1 MEMPTTSR
9 IQVAVI
15 IPAYNA
21 SRYLAHTLQSVSNQT
36 HKALEIVIIDDGST
50 DDTVSICRRF
60 AAGDP
65 RMRIL
70 STENRGVAA
79 ARNTGIKASKSA
91 YIAFLDADDIW
102 HPTYVE
108 RMLAA
113 LHPLPDVWGAVYA
126 LHRFID
132 TEGYCTRSG
141 SSLNARDSILI
152 ERRQTSKGLTP
163 LPLYQPGDYLTILYY
178 EILY

>member
-65 RMRIL
+65 RMRICRPK
-70 STENRGVAA
+70 TVA
-79 ARNTGIKASKSA
+79 
-91 YIAFLDADDIW
+91 
-102 HPTYVE
+102 
-108 RMLAA
+108 
-113 LHPLPDVWGAVYA
+113 
-126 LHRFID
+126 
-132 TEGYCTRSG
+132 
-141 SSLNARDSILI
+141 SLRPAIP
-152 ERRQTSKGLTP
+152 E
-163 LPLYQPGDYLTILYY
+163 
-178 EILY
+178 